1 MSIIVESLTKSYGT
15 QKAVNNISF
24 EIQKGEIVGF
34 IGPNGA
40 GKSTTMKILTGFL
53 ASDSGNA
60 YINGLNVRDHNLK
73 IKRLLGYL
81 PENNPLYPE
90 MYVREYL
97 DYVLNMYSGYASK
110 DLNMNSLS
118 VDKVIDLTGLGREQ
132 HKKIEALSKGYRQ
145 RVGLAQAIIHNPDV
159 LILDEPTSGLDPG
172 QIIEIRNLI
181 MALGKDK
188 TILLSTHL
196 MQEVKAICSRVIMI
210 NKGEILADGSA
221 EEISLARESAITI
234 ILELD
239 KITDPEKIN
248 AIPGVIQYKKLT
260 ENKLL
265 IESSSG
271 TDIRP
276 LLFNFAVE
284 NNLTIL
290 SLQKQ
295 EKSLEEVFGEIIIST
310 PLNNPY
316 FDSGQ

>member
-1 MSIIVESLTKSYGT
+1 MSIKVESLTKSYGT

-73 IKRLLGYL
+73 IKSLIGYL

-97 DYVLNMYSGYASK
+97 EYVLNMYAGSASE
-110 DLNMNSLS
+110 DLKMNSLS
-118 VDKVIDLTGLGREQ
+118 VDKVIELTGLGREQ

-221 EEISLARESAITI
+221 EEISLAQESVVTV

-248 AIPGVIQYKKLT
+248 AIPGVIQFKKLT

-265 IESSSG
+265 VESGSG

-276 LLFNFAVE
+276 LLFNYAVE

-295 EKSLEEVFGEIIIST
+295 EKSLEEVFGELIIST
-310 PLNNPY
+310 PLNNL
-316 FDSGQ
+316 

>member
-1 MSIIVESLTKSYGT
+1 MIE
-15 QKAVNNISF
+15 
-24 EIQKGEIVGF
+24 
-34 IGPNGA
+34 
-40 GKSTTMKILTGFL
+40 
-53 ASDSGNA
+53 
-60 YINGLNVRDHNLK
+60 
-73 IKRLLGYL
+73 
-81 PENNPLYPE
+81 
-90 MYVREYL
+90 
-97 DYVLNMYSGYASK
+97 
-110 DLNMNSLS
+110 
-118 VDKVIDLTGLGREQ
+118 LTGLGREQ

-221 EEISLARESAITI
+221 EEISLARESVVTV

-239 KITDPEKIN
+239 KITNPEKIN
-248 AIPGVIQYKKLT
+248 AIAGVLQYKKLT

-265 IESSSG
+265 VESSSG

-276 LLFNFAVE
+276 LLFNYAVE

-295 EKSLEEVFGEIIIST
+295 EKSLDEVFGE
-310 PLNNPY
+310 LM
-316 FDSGQ
+316 G